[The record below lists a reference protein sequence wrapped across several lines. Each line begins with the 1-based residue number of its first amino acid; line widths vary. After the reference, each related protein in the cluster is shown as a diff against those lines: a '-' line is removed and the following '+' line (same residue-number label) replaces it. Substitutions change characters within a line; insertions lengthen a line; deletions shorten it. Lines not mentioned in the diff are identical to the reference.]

1 VFTSNTNNSSGKNAM
16 LKNLS
21 IKARLILLVSTLS
34 VLMTVIGGGGI
45 AALREENASLE
56 TVYEDRLVPVGH
68 LDRVIRLVN
77 RNQLTI
83 TTALI
88 HGEGGFGEAAREVHS
103 AREETGKY
111 WSAYM
116 ASFAVGEEKALSAEV
131 EAAVRAFDAAFT
143 EPAEAALKAGD
154 AAAVQRLVT
163 GSMKA
168 SYMPVRKAMNELIQL
183 QLDVAKREYD
193 SSIQR
198 YHTFMAIAV
207 GMLCGGVAFG
217 AALGVWLVRS
227 VTAPLN
233 QAVEIAEAVAGGD
246 LTRSIS
252 IHSND
257 ETGRLLT
264 ALRDMQE
271 RLADIVSN
279 VRAGTE
285 TINIASSEIAVGNA
299 DLSQRTEDQA
309 ASLEETASS
318 MEELTSTVRQ
328 TADNSRQAE
337 ALAGSASEQALRGGA
352 VVSEM
357 VVTMNDIRDSSSR
370 IVDIISVIDGIAFQ
384 TNILALNA
392 AVEAARAGEQGRG
405 VAVVASEVRSLAHR
419 SASAAREIKELIG
432 TAVEKVQRGT
442 GLMDETGATMQG
454 IVAAVKQVADIIGEI
469 SAAGREQSAGIDQ
482 INQAIVQID
491 EATQQNAALVEESA
505 AAAQSMRDEAAR
517 LVLAV
522 GVFLIGSGK
531 TGSPTRQASRG
542 GVLAP
547 RLALA

>member
-1 VFTSNTNNSSGKNAM
+1 M

-21 IKARLILLVSTLS
+21 IKARLILLVSILS
-34 VLMTVIGGGGI
+34 MLMTAIGAGGI
-45 AALREENASLE
+45 LAMREENASLE

-83 TTALI
+83 TSAIIQGSTS
-88 HGEGGFGEAAREVHS
+88 FSEAAGEVRA
-103 AREETGKY
+103 AREETAKY

-116 ASFAVGEEKALSAEV
+116 ASFATGREKELSTQV
-131 EAAVRAFDAAFT
+131 EAAIRQFDTAFT
-143 EPAEAALKAGD
+143 EPAEAALRAGD
-154 AAAVQRLVT
+154 AAALQQLAT
-163 GSMKA
+163 GAMKT
-168 SYMPVRKAMNELIQL
+168 SYLPVRKAMNELIQL
-183 QLDVAKREYD
+183 QLDVAKREYED
-193 SSIQR
+193 SVAR
-198 YHTFMAIAV
+198 YKSFMALAI
-207 GMLCGGVAFG
+207 GMLCGGLAFG
-217 AALGVWLVRS
+217 AALGTWLVRS

-233 QAVEIAEAVAGGD
+233 QAVDIAEAVARGD
-246 LTRSIS
+246 LTRNIS
-252 IHSND
+252 IHSHD

-271 RLADIVSN
+271 RLAAIVGN

-285 TINIASSEIAVGNA
+285 TINIASAEIAVGNA

-337 ALAGSASEQALRGGA
+337 ALASSASEQALKGGA
-352 VVSEM
+352 VVGEM
-357 VVTMNDIRDSSSR
+357 VTTMNEIRDSSHR

-405 VAVVASEVRSLAHR
+405 FAVVAAEVRNLAQR
-419 SASAAREIKELIG
+419 SASAAKEIKALID
-432 TAVEKVQRGT
+432 TAVEKVQRGN

-482 INQAIVQID
+482 INRAIVQID

-517 LVLAV
+517 LVQAV
-522 GVFLIGSGK
+522 DVFRLGARS
-531 TGSPTRQASRG
+531 AA
-542 GVLAP
+542 AP
-547 RLALA
+547 QPAPAQLPRAARLALA